1 MVVPTIPQFFKDKE
15 IFITGGSGFLG
26 KVLIE
31 KILRSCP
38 DFKVI
43 YLLLREKKGKPIEE
57 RLEDILQNE
66 LFSLVKEKTP
76 ELFKK
81 VVAVSGDVS
90 QLQLGLNE
98 SDKQLVLR
106 SEIVF
111 HVAANVRFDDHLTK
125 ATLMNT
131 RGTREIMELMLQM
144 PNLVVGVHVSTTYC
158 NTDKDTIEE
167 KVYRDHGDWREAI
180 RLAEDYDDEY
190 NIACLTEKC
199 LGRLRNTYLYTKHLA
214 ENIVED
220 YSDRLPLVLYRPGI
234 VVSAWKE
241 PIPGWADNLNGPI
254 SFNIAGAKGLLRAM
268 YADPKLILDY
278 TPVDVIIK
286 GLLVAT
292 WNKVTKRGPQKN
304 LPVYNCSV
312 YNKFVITQE
321 RAYQIGMKM
330 NSKTPFKNFWYPRC
344 TFTGSWKKF
353 WLLFFFCNIIPGFI
367 LDSLLKVTGHK
378 PILMKILRKIYVAI
392 LALGYF
398 ATRNW
403 DFKSDNFWNL
413 LQNLLPED
421 RNDFDYDMKT
431 FDAYEFAWNFRMGS
445 AKYLLKEPENPAE
458 YKKIYKRNKILYYSI
473 VYALLGTSVYLVFSS
488 RYLKCIVKKYIAM

>member
-1 MVVPTIPQFFKDKE
+1 MIVPTIPQFFKDKE
-15 IFITGGSGFLG
+15 IFITGGSGFIG
-26 KVLIE
+26 KVLLE

-43 YLLLREKKGKPIEE
+43 YLLLREKKGKPIVE

-66 LFSLVKEKTP
+66 LFNLAREKNP
-76 ELFKK
+76 KVFKK

-111 HVAANVRFDDHLTK
+111 HVAASVRFDDPLRK
-125 ATLMNT
+125 ATMMNT
-131 RGTREIMELMLQM
+131 RGTREIMDLMLQM

-180 RLAEDYDDEY
+180 RLAENYNDDYKF
-190 NIACLTEKC
+190 ASLTEKC
-199 LGRLRNTYLYTKHLA
+199 LGGLKNTYLYTKHLA

-241 PIPGWADNLNGPI
+241 PIPGWVDNLNGPI
-254 SFNIAGAKGLLRAM
+254 GLNVAVGKGLLRVM
-268 YADPKLILDY
+268 HTDPKVVLDY
-278 TPVDVIIK
+278 APVDVIVK
-286 GLLVAT
+286 GILVAA
-292 WNKVTKRGPQKN
+292 WNKVNQRDPQKN

-312 YNKFVITQE
+312 GDKFILTQE
-321 RAYQIGMKM
+321 HAYEIGMEV
-330 NSKTPFKNFWYPRC
+330 NSKTPYRTFWYPRC
-344 TFTGSWKKF
+344 TFTESWIKF
-353 WLLFFFCNIIPGFI
+353 WLLFFFYNIIPGSI
-367 LDSLLKVTGHK
+367 LDSLLKITGHK
-378 PILMKILRKIYVAI
+378 PILMRILRKAYVAI
-392 LALGYF
+392 LAVGYF

-403 DFKSDNFWNL
+403 NFKSDNFWDL
-413 LQNLLPED
+413 LHNLLPED

-431 FDAYEFAWNFRMGS
+431 FDAYEFAWNGRLGS
-445 AKYLLKEPENPAE
+445 SRYLLKEPENPAE
-458 YKKIYKRNKILYYSI
+458 YKKIYNRNKILYYTI
-473 VYALLGTSVYLVFSS
+473 VYALLGTLVYLVFSS
-488 RYLKCIVKKYIAM
+488 RCFKCIVKEYIVV